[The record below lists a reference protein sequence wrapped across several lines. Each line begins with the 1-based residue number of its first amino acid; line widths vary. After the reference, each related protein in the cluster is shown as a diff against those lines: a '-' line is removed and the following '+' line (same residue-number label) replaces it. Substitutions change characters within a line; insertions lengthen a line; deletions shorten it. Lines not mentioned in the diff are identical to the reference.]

1 MSKIAVFFVD
11 GFEEIE
17 ALTVVDLCRRAGI
30 EVDMI
35 SMMEKREVMGA
46 HHIQVC
52 CEVMFDDMLKDSYDM
67 VVLPGGSGH
76 RKLAAHEGLMALV
89 DSYFEAD
96 KYVAAICAS
105 PSILGRRGILKGKKA
120 CCFPSF
126 EEHLQGAEVSFDK
139 VCVDGKVITSRSM
152 GTSIDFALA
161 IIEALEGTEMAEKK
175 AQEIVYK

>member
-17 ALTVVDLCRRAGI
+17 GLTVVDLCRRAGI
-30 EVDMI
+30 TVDMV
-35 SMMEKREVMGA
+35 SVMDKKEVMGA
-46 HHIQVC
+46 HQIPIGC
-52 CEVMFDDMLKDSYDM
+52 DLMFDELKKDSYDM
-67 VVLPGGSGH
+67 VVLPGGAGH
-76 RKLAAHEGLMALV
+76 RSLEAHEGLMALV
-89 DSYFEAD
+89 DEYFKGD

-105 PSILGRRGILKGKKA
+105 PSILGRRGILTGKKA

-126 EEHLQGAEVSFDK
+126 EEHLQGAEVTFDN

-161 IIEALEGTEMAEKK
+161 IIEALEGREVADKK
-175 AQEIVYK
+175 AKEIVYR

>member
-17 ALTVVDLCRRAGI
+17 GLTVVDLCRRAGI
-30 EVDMI
+30 EVDMV
-35 SMMEKREVMGA
+35 SMMERKEVMGA
-46 HHIQVC
+46 HQIPVC
-52 CEVMFDDMLKDSYDM
+52 CELMFDDIDKDSYDM
-67 VVLPGGSGH
+67 VVLPGGAGH
-76 RKLAAHEGLMALV
+76 KKLEAHDGLMALV
-89 DSYFEAD
+89 DAYFKAD

-126 EEHLQGAEVSFDK
+126 EEHLQGAEVSFDN

-161 IIEALEGTEMAEKK
+161 IIEALEGAELADKK
-175 AQEIVYK
+175 AKEIVYR

>member
-17 ALTVVDLCRRAGI
+17 GLTVVDLCRRAGI
-30 EVDMI
+30 EVSMI
-35 SMMEKREVMGA
+35 SMMESCEVMGA
-46 HHIQVC
+46 HNIPIRC
-52 CEVMFDDMLKDSYDM
+52 DMLFADMEKDAYDM
-67 VVLPGGSGH
+67 VVLPGGAGH
-76 RKLAAHEGLMALV
+76 RKLEAHDGLMALV
-89 DSYFEAD
+89 DEYFEKD

-105 PSILGRRGILKGKKA
+105 PSILGRRGILQGKKA

-126 EEHLQGAEVSFDK
+126 EEHLKGAEVSFDN

-161 IIEALEGTEMAEKK
+161 IIEALEGAELADKK
-175 AQEIVYK
+175 AKEIVYR

>member
-30 EVDMI
+30 EVDMV

-46 HHIQVC
+46 HHIPVR
-52 CEVMFDDMLKDSYDM
+52 CEIMFDDIQKDGYDM
-67 VVLPGGSGH
+67 VVLPGGAGH
-76 RKLAAHEGLMALV
+76 KKLEAHAGLMALV
-89 DSYFEAD
+89 DTYFEAD

-126 EEHLQGAEVSFDK
+126 EEHLQGAEVSFDN

-161 IIEALEGTEMAEKK
+161 IIEALEGAELADKK
-175 AQEIVYK
+175 AKEIVYR